1 MKTRGMN
8 MIKKL
13 LGAVLLLPALAF
25 AAEAV
30 QLDKAPV
37 SMDPASLQ
45 HGAKIFVN
53 YCLNCHGASYLR
65 YNRLKDIGLS
75 EELIKDNLMFT
86 ADKTGEQMKIALQ
99 AADGKAWFGAT
110 PPDLTVIARARASEF
125 GSGGDWLYT
134 YLRSFYR
141 DPERPTGWNN
151 TIFPNVGMPH
161 VLWEHQG
168 DKTAHVTEQDD
179 GHGNMVK
186 HIELQQ
192 GKPGKLSA
200 EEYDKTVA
208 DLVSF
213 MVWMGEPVA
222 QERQT
227 IGIWVLVTLAVLFVL
242 ALMLKKEYWK
252 DVH

>member
-75 EELIKDNLMFT
+75 EELIWDNLMFT

-110 PPDLTVIARARASEF
+110 RRPD
-125 GSGGDWLYT
+125 GDRPCPR
-134 YLRSFYR
+134 LRVR
-141 DPERPTGWNN
+141 
-151 TIFPNVGMPH
+151 
-161 VLWEHQG
+161 
-168 DKTAHVTEQDD
+168 
-179 GHGNMVK
+179 
-186 HIELQQ
+186 
-192 GKPGKLSA
+192 
-200 EEYDKTVA
+200 
-208 DLVSF
+208 
-213 MVWMGEPVA
+213 
-222 QERQT
+222 
-227 IGIWVLVTLAVLFVL
+227 
-242 ALMLKKEYWK
+242 
-252 DVH
+252 